1 MSVLGSFVIGE
12 QLPLAEAATAP
23 DSTVRRF
30 IPSEFGINTRQT
42 LGTPIGKVLDGKTKL
57 VDLLDSKSKEKPS
70 LTWTGIS
77 NGHFFDWGL
86 EHNLFGIDLAKKT
99 ATVYDSGN
107 ERFQASNLPFVAKA
121 VAAVLKQAG
130 TPGDKT
136 ANKYLQIASFTPT
149 QNELVAAAQDLS
161 GGGSEGWTVTSVK
174 SAEVQKAAAEKLAG
188 GDFSSFVDLLSVWQF
203 ADGAGHAPDLKSPEF
218 GNTVLG
224 LPAEDFKASVAANI
238 KK

>member
-1 MSVLGSFVIGE
+1 M
-12 QLPLAEAATAP
+12 AEAATAP

-42 LGTPIGKVLDGKTKL
+42 PGTPIGKILDGKTKL

-86 EHNLFGIDLAKKT
+86 EHNLFGIDLQKKT
-99 ATVYDSGN
+99 ASVYDSGN

-130 TPGDKT
+130 SEGDKT

-149 QNELVAAAQDLS
+149 QNELIAAAQELS
-161 GGGSEGWTVTSVK
+161 GGSEGWTVTSVK
-174 SAEVQKAAAEKLAG
+174 SAEVQKAAADKLAG

-224 LPAEDFKASVAANI
+224 LAAEDFKASVAANI